1 MMAMTIEK
9 PTSKWRNFA
18 IWSAVGAVYYVLIVS
33 GISLLLNGEGPIA
46 IARSEVAAV
55 VGGALIF
62 SAASVGFSM
71 RNSPINPRRVRNF
84 LISSCVALAVFLL
97 GAWSFSQ
104 LVDPGIRDALEVSEW
119 VAAMLG
125 FLLIFF
131 ALMGS
136 LALASVRSGADFIEN
151 EEAAEQLR
159 ERGRLHLY
167 SLAWM
172 LACGLSLIGLS
183 LAGSGSLLSPAPA
196 LAGVLL
202 LIAVAIALSVAVW
215 QIMDELDRTL
225 SQEAGNIAFYL
236 ILLAGGGWAM
246 LAHLGFVPGP
256 APLDWLTMFTVT
268 MFAAAIIAAG
278 RRKLLNG

>member
-1 MMAMTIEK
+1 MSI
-9 PTSKWRNFA
+9 
-18 IWSAVGAVYYVLIVS
+18 
-33 GISLLLNGEGPIA
+33 
-46 IARSEVAAV
+46 
-55 VGGALIF
+55 
-62 SAASVGFSM
+62 
-71 RNSPINPRRVRNF
+71 
-84 LISSCVALAVFLL
+84 
-97 GAWSFSQ
+97 
-104 LVDPGIRDALEVSEW
+104 SEW
-119 VAAMLG
+119 VAAVLG
-125 FLLIFF
+125 CVLIFF

-136 LALASVRSGADFIEN
+136 FALASAHSGANLIEN
-151 EEAAEQLR
+151 EEAADQLR

-183 LAGSGSLLSPAPA
+183 LAGSGSLLSPAPT

-202 LIAVAIALSVAVW
+202 LIAVAIALSIAVW
-215 QIMDELDRTL
+215 RLMDELDRTL

-236 ILLAGGGWAM
+236 ILLFGGGWAM

-268 MFAAAIIAAG
+268 MFAAAFIAAG